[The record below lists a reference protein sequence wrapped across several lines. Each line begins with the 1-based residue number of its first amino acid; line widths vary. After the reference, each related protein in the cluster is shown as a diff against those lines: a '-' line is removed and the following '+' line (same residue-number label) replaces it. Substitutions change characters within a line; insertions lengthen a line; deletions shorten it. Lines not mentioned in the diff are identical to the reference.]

1 MPTQWNGAQL
11 HRASW
16 FNAKIKEA
24 KNTYRFIQLVM
35 YSTIPIPK
43 SGATAVYNDEHACD
57 HHFEQ
62 NVGSWAAPCKRRRT
76 TATAASAAAA
86 STTPGSLRPHG
97 PIPDPTSTAGSTYA
111 AAVAASPAPAS
122 APSHGASG
130 SQFFHGFRV
139 PLTATWP
146 SRWWAPCAVV
156 SLGEGSVCVAI
167 VFVITTG

>member
-1 MPTQWNGAQL
+1 MPQPRRVNSPRNRETSRQHIAPTDNHHSDTSKLRAPTQWNGAQL

-76 TATAASAAAA
+76 TVTAASAAAV
-86 STTPGSLRPHG
+86 STIPGSMRPHEQG
-97 PIPDPTSTAGSTYA
+97 KIREKS
-111 AAVAASPAPAS
+111 VA
-122 APSHGASG
+122 
-130 SQFFHGFRV
+130 
-139 PLTATWP
+139 
-146 SRWWAPCAVV
+146 
-156 SLGEGSVCVAI
+156 
-167 VFVITTG
+167 